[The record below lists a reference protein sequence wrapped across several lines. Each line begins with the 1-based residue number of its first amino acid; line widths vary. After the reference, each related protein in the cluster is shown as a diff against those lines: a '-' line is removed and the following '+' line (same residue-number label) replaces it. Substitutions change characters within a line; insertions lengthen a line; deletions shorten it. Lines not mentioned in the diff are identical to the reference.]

1 MLRLLCAGRAV
12 PPAWLLACLLQG
24 LSLTLAE
31 GESPRKHLR
40 SRVFSLQASQKL
52 EAATGQQCLPLSLDV
67 RQPQTI
73 VAAVEEALKK
83 FERIDILVNGELL
96 EWAGGTFG
104 TGSLLGGVFPCVGLC
119 LPSVCFGLGV
129 SGQPREHG
137 GLRGSTDLFVTRGH
151 PCSHCTSTLLPSRC
165 WAPGAKSC

>member
-1 MLRLLCAGRAV
+1 M
-12 PPAWLLACLLQG
+12 
-24 LSLTLAE
+24 
-31 GESPRKHLR
+31 
-40 SRVFSLQASQKL
+40 FSLQASQKL

-96 EWAGGTFG
+96 ERAGGTFG

-129 SGQPREHG
+129 SGQPLGAWGAQRKH
-137 GLRGSTDLFVTRGH
+137 RPVCDTWPS
-151 PCSHCTSTLLPSRC
+151 LLPLHQHPPALALLGTWCQKLLIPSSELFAC
-165 WAPGAKSC
+165 ALQSTQSLSLTTPLAEVS

>member
-1 MLRLLCAGRAV
+1 MQVSLLPAAFAV
-12 PPAWLLACLLQG
+12 APAWLLACPFRG
-24 LSLTLAE
+24 LGLTLAE
-31 GESPRKHLR
+31 GESLRKNLS

-96 EWAGGTFG
+96 E
-104 TGSLLGGVFPCVGLC
+104 
-119 LPSVCFGLGV
+119 
-129 SGQPREHG
+129 
-137 GLRGSTDLFVTRGH
+137 
-151 PCSHCTSTLLPSRC
+151 
-165 WAPGAKSC
+165 